1 MVRFVTSFKRFIVL
15 TFSRLVM
22 AALTFML
29 SLVEIFTKNDALV
42 STEKLIQIRR
52 SIPAA
57 GEFGKPT
64 DFGTIV
70 FTRWN

>member
-1 MVRFVTSFKRFIVL
+1 
-15 TFSRLVM
+15 
-22 AALTFML
+22 ML
-29 SLVEIFTKNDALV
+29 SLIEIFAKNDALV